1 MILTYNQILKEFKTF
16 ATNHKQIQN
25 FGNGDLWE
33 IVEHNQLTDFNYPL
47 FWVADQ
53 PATLGNGV
61 FTWNFNVMAMDLVN
75 KDESNENEVKSD
87 MCQVLL
93 DTVAYFEHKTDV
105 VGTPAT
111 NKVDWL
117 KVNLVRSGTL
127 TSFTER
133 FEDELTGWGMNIG
146 FKIPFAYDNC
156 NLPIS

>member
-1 MILTYNQILKEFKTF
+1 MILTYNQILKEFETF
-16 ATNHKQIQN
+16 ATNHKQIEN

-53 PATLGNGV
+53 PANLGDGT
-61 FTWNFNVMAMDLVN
+61 FTWNFNVMAMELVN
-75 KDESNENEVKSD
+75 KDESNENDVKSD

-93 DTVAYFEHKTDV
+93 DCVSYFEQKT
-105 VGTPAT
+105 AT
-111 NKVDWL
+111 SNNVDWL

-146 FKIPFAYDNC
+146 FRLPFSYNNC
-156 NLPIS
+156 DLPIE

>member
-33 IVEHNQLTDFNYPL
+33 IVEHNQLSDFNYPL

-53 PATLGNGV
+53 PANLGDGT

-75 KDESNENEVKSD
+75 KDESNENDVKSD

-93 DTVAYFEHKTDV
+93 DCVSYFEQKT
-105 VGTPAT
+105 AT
-111 NKVDWL
+111 SNNVDWL
-117 KVNLVRSGTL
+117 KVNLVRS
-127 TSFTER
+127 
-133 FEDELTGWGMNIG
+133 
-146 FKIPFAYDNC
+146 
-156 NLPIS
+156 

>member
-16 ATNHKQIQN
+16 ATNHKQIEN

-53 PATLGNGV
+53 PANLGDGT

-75 KDESNENEVKSD
+75 KDESNENDVKSD

-93 DTVAYFEHKTDV
+93 DCVSYFEQKT
-105 VGTPAT
+105 AT
-111 NKVDWL
+111 SNNVDWL

-133 FEDELTGWGMNIG
+133 FADELTGWGMNIG
-146 FKIPFAYDNC
+146 FRLPFSYNNC
-156 NLPIS
+156 DLPIE

>member
-1 MILTYNQILKEFKTF
+1 MIITYNQIMKEFKTF

-33 IVEHNQLTDFNYPL
+33 IVEHNQLADFNYPL

-53 PATLGNGV
+53 PANLGDGT

-75 KDESNENEVKSD
+75 KDESNENDVKSD

-93 DTVAYFEHKTDV
+93 DCVSYFEQKT
-105 VGTPAT
+105 AIS
-111 NKVDWL
+111 NNVDWL

-127 TSFTER
+127 NSFTER
-133 FEDELTGWGMNIG
+133 FSDELTGWGMNIG
-146 FKIPFAYDNC
+146 FRLPFSYNNC
-156 NLPIS
+156 DLPIE

>member
-16 ATNHKQIQN
+16 ATNHKQIEN

-53 PATLGNGV
+53 PANLGDGT

-75 KDESNENEVKSD
+75 KDECNENDVKSD

-93 DTVAYFEHKTDV
+93 DCVSYFEQKT
-105 VGTPAT
+105 AT
-111 NKVDWL
+111 SNNVDWL

-146 FKIPFAYDNC
+146 FRLPFSYNNC
-156 NLPIS
+156 DLPIE

>member
-16 ATNHKQIQN
+16 ATNHKQIEN

-47 FWVADQ
+47 FLVADQ
-53 PATLGNGV
+53 PANLGDGT

-75 KDESNENEVKSD
+75 KDESNENDVKSD

-93 DTVAYFEHKTDV
+93 DCVSYFEQKT
-105 VGTPAT
+105 AT
-111 NKVDWL
+111 SNNVDWL

-146 FKIPFAYDNC
+146 FRLPFSYNNC
-156 NLPIS
+156 DLPIE

>member
-16 ATNHKQIQN
+16 ATNHKQIEN

-53 PATLGNGV
+53 PANLGDGT

-75 KDESNENEVKSD
+75 KDESNENDVKSD

-93 DTVAYFEHKTDV
+93 DCVSYFEQKT
-105 VGTPAT
+105 AT
-111 NKVDWL
+111 SNNVDWL

-133 FEDELTGWGMNIG
+133 FSDELTGWGMNIG
-146 FKIPFAYDNC
+146 FRLPFSYNNC
-156 NLPIS
+156 DLPIE

>member
-16 ATNHKQIQN
+16 ATNHKQIEN

-53 PATLGNGV
+53 PANLGDGT

-75 KDESNENEVKSD
+75 KDESNENDVKSD

-93 DTVAYFEHKTDV
+93 DCVSYFEQKT
-105 VGTPAT
+105 AT
-111 NKVDWL
+111 SNNVDWL

-133 FEDELTGWGMNIG
+133 FQDELTGWGMNIG
-146 FKIPFAYDNC
+146 FRLPFSYNNC
-156 NLPIS
+156 DLPIE

>member
-16 ATNHKQIQN
+16 ATNHKQIEN

-33 IVEHNQLTDFNYPL
+33 IVEHNQLADFNYPL

-53 PATLGNGV
+53 PANLGDGT
-61 FTWNFNVMAMDLVN
+61 FTWNYNVMAMDLVN
-75 KDESNENEVKSD
+75 KDESNENDVKSD

-93 DTVAYFEHKTDV
+93 DCVSYFEQKT
-105 VGTPAT
+105 AT
-111 NKVDWL
+111 SNNVDWL

-146 FKIPFAYDNC
+146 FRLPFSYNNC
-156 NLPIS
+156 DLPIE

>member
-33 IVEHNQLTDFNYPL
+33 IVEHNQLADFNYPL

-53 PATLGNGV
+53 PANLGDGT

-75 KDESNENEVKSD
+75 KDESNENDVKSD

-93 DTVAYFEHKTDV
+93 DCVSYFEQKT
-105 VGTPAT
+105 AIS
-111 NKVDWL
+111 NNVDWL

-146 FKIPFAYDNC
+146 FRLPFSYNNC
-156 NLPIS
+156 DLPIE

>member
-16 ATNHKQIQN
+16 ATNHKQIEN

-33 IVEHNQLTDFNYPL
+33 IVEHNQLADFNYPL

-53 PATLGNGV
+53 PANLGDGT

-75 KDESNENEVKSD
+75 KDESNENDVKSD

-93 DTVAYFEHKTDV
+93 DCVSYFEQKT
-105 VGTPAT
+105 AT
-111 NKVDWL
+111 SNNVDWL

-133 FEDELTGWGMNIG
+133 FSDELTGWGMNIG
-146 FKIPFAYDNC
+146 FRLPFSYNNC
-156 NLPIS
+156 DLPIE

>member
-1 MILTYNQILKEFKTF
+1 MILTYNQILKEFETF
-16 ATNHKQIQN
+16 ATNHKQIEN

-53 PATLGNGV
+53 PANLGDGT
-61 FTWNFNVMAMDLVN
+61 FTWNFNVMAMDLVS
-75 KDESNENEVKSD
+75 KDESNENDVKSD

-93 DTVAYFEHKTDV
+93 DCVSYFEQKT
-105 VGTPAT
+105 AT
-111 NKVDWL
+111 SNNVDWL

-133 FEDELTGWGMNIG
+133 FSDELTGWGMNIG
-146 FKIPFAYDNC
+146 FRLPFSYNNC
-156 NLPIS
+156 DLPIE

>member
-16 ATNHKQIQN
+16 ATNHKQIEN

-33 IVEHNQLTDFNYPL
+33 IVEHNQLTDFNYPW

-53 PATLGNGV
+53 PANLGDET

-75 KDESNENEVKSD
+75 KDESNENDVKSD

-93 DTVAYFEHKTDV
+93 DCVSYFEQKT
-105 VGTPAT
+105 AT
-111 NKVDWL
+111 SNNVDWL

-146 FKIPFAYDNC
+146 FRLPFSYNNC
-156 NLPIS
+156 DLPIE

>member
-33 IVEHNQLTDFNYPL
+33 IVEHNQLADFNYPL

-53 PATLGNGV
+53 PANLGDGT

-75 KDESNENEVKSD
+75 KDESNENDVKSD

-93 DTVAYFEHKTDV
+93 DCVSYFEQKT
-105 VGTPAT
+105 AT
-111 NKVDWL
+111 SNNVDWL

-127 TSFTER
+127 TSFTEK

-146 FKIPFAYDNC
+146 FRLPFSYNNC
-156 NLPIS
+156 DLPIE

>member
-1 MILTYNQILKEFKTF
+1 MILTYNQILKEFETF
-16 ATNHKQIQN
+16 ATNHKQIEN

-53 PATLGNGV
+53 PANLGDGT

-75 KDESNENEVKSD
+75 KDESNENDVKSD

-93 DTVAYFEHKTDV
+93 DCVSYFEQKT
-105 VGTPAT
+105 AT
-111 NKVDWL
+111 SNNVDWL

-133 FEDELTGWGMNIG
+133 FSDELTGWGMNIG
-146 FKIPFAYDNC
+146 FRLPFSYNNC
-156 NLPIS
+156 DLPIE

>member
-16 ATNHKQIQN
+16 ATNHKQIEN

-33 IVEHNQLTDFNYPL
+33 IVEHNQLADFNYPL

-53 PATLGNGV
+53 PANLGDGT

-75 KDESNENEVKSD
+75 KDESNENDVKSD

-93 DTVAYFEHKTDV
+93 DCVSYFEQKT
-105 VGTPAT
+105 AT
-111 NKVDWL
+111 SNNVDWL

-133 FEDELTGWGMNIG
+133 FSDELTGWGMNIG
-146 FKIPFAYDNC
+146 FRLPFSYNNC
-156 NLPIS
+156 NLPIE

>member
-16 ATNHKQIQN
+16 ATNHKQIEN

-53 PATLGNGV
+53 PANLGDGT

-75 KDESNENEVKSD
+75 KDESNENDVKSD

-93 DTVAYFEHKTDV
+93 DCVSYFEQKT
-105 VGTPAT
+105 ASS
-111 NKVDWL
+111 NNVDWL

-146 FKIPFAYDNC
+146 FRLPFSYNNC
-156 NLPIS
+156 DLPIE

>member
-16 ATNHKQIQN
+16 ATNHKQIEN

-53 PATLGNGV
+53 PANLGDWT

-75 KDESNENEVKSD
+75 KDESNENDVKSD

-93 DTVAYFEHKTDV
+93 DCVSYFEQKT
-105 VGTPAT
+105 AT
-111 NKVDWL
+111 SNNVDWL

-146 FKIPFAYDNC
+146 FRLPFSYNNC
-156 NLPIS
+156 DLPIE

>member
-33 IVEHNQLTDFNYPL
+33 IVEHNQLADFNYPL
-47 FWVADQ
+47 LWVADQ
-53 PATLGNGV
+53 PANLGDGT

-75 KDESNENEVKSD
+75 KDESNENDVKSD

-93 DTVAYFEHKTDV
+93 DCVSYFEQKT
-105 VGTPAT
+105 AT
-111 NKVDWL
+111 SNNVDWL

-127 TSFTER
+127 TSFTEK

-146 FKIPFAYDNC
+146 FRLPFSYNNC
-156 NLPIS
+156 DLPIE

>member
-16 ATNHKQIQN
+16 ATNHKQIEN

-53 PATLGNGV
+53 PANLGDGT

-75 KDESNENEVKSD
+75 KDESNENDVKSD

-93 DTVAYFEHKTDV
+93 DCVSYFEQKT
-105 VGTPAT
+105 AT
-111 NKVDWL
+111 SNNVDWL

-133 FEDELTGWGMNIG
+133 FSDELTGWGMNIG
-146 FKIPFAYDNC
+146 FRLPFSYNNC
-156 NLPIS
+156 DLPID

>member
-16 ATNHKQIQN
+16 ATNHKQIEN
-25 FGNGDLWE
+25 VGNGDLWE

-53 PATLGNGV
+53 PANLGDGT

-75 KDESNENEVKSD
+75 KDESNENDVKSD

-93 DTVAYFEHKTDV
+93 DCVSYFEQKT
-105 VGTPAT
+105 AT
-111 NKVDWL
+111 SNNVDWL

-146 FKIPFAYDNC
+146 FRLPFSYNNC
-156 NLPIS
+156 DLPIE

>member
-16 ATNHKQIQN
+16 ATNHKQIEN

-33 IVEHNQLTDFNYPL
+33 IVEHNQLADFNYPL

-53 PATLGNGV
+53 PANLGDGT

-75 KDESNENEVKSD
+75 KDESNENDVKSD
-87 MCQVLL
+87 MCQLLL
-93 DTVAYFEHKTDV
+93 DCVSYFEQKT
-105 VGTPAT
+105 AT
-111 NKVDWL
+111 SNNVDWL

-133 FEDELTGWGMNIG
+133 FSDELTGWGMNIG
-146 FKIPFAYDNC
+146 FRLPFSYNNC
-156 NLPIS
+156 DLPIE